1 MSRPKKR
8 FSQNFLV
15 DHKIAERIVG
25 LLDLS
30 PDDAVFEI
38 GPGRGVLTGLIA
50 ESGAKLYS
58 FEIDTDLVYELES
71 KFKDNPNVNIANFDF
86 LIVEP
91 YEGRHAGIKLI
102 GNIPYDITSPI
113 VDWITRHDKFIK
125 RAVITAQ
132 KELGDRISSGP
143 GSKNWAPI
151 SIFAQ
156 CFFNIRSMFTI
167 PPGAFYPKPKVH
179 SATLLFEP
187 RDPYIIE
194 DWDFFEQVVRQSF
207 KNRRKLLANNLAGL
221 NDLEKSALEKIFQT
235 AGLPQLSRAE
245 QVTIDQ
251 FIEIA
256 RLIKTS
262 VLS

>member
-113 VDWITRHDKFIK
+113 
-125 RAVITAQ
+125 
-132 KELGDRISSGP
+132 S
-143 GSKNWAPI
+143 
-151 SIFAQ
+151 
-156 CFFNIRSMFTI
+156 
-167 PPGAFYPKPKVH
+167 
-179 SATLLFEP
+179 
-187 RDPYIIE
+187 
-194 DWDFFEQVVRQSF
+194 VR
-207 KNRRKLLANNLAGL
+207 
-221 NDLEKSALEKIFQT
+221 
-235 AGLPQLSRAE
+235 
-245 QVTIDQ
+245 
-251 FIEIA
+251 
-256 RLIKTS
+256 
-262 VLS
+262 

>member
-1 MSRPKKR
+1 M
-8 FSQNFLV
+8 
-15 DHKIAERIVG
+15 
-25 LLDLS
+25 
-30 PDDAVFEI
+30 
-38 GPGRGVLTGLIA
+38 LTGLIA

-194 DWDFFEQVVRQSF
+194 DWDFLSRWSG
-207 KNRRKLLANNLAGL
+207 NRLK
-221 NDLEKSALEKIFQT
+221 T
-235 AGLPQLSRAE
+235 AGSYWLIILLDLKIWRKAASRRFFRRPVYLSCHVQSRSRS
-245 QVTIDQ
+245 ISSLKL
-251 FIEIA
+251 
-256 RLIKTS
+256 RG
-262 VLS
+262 